1 MYVRAVFRPITII
14 IIEEGPFSLKAHPL
28 TPCSTSKMQSC
39 FTSFY
44 VTLLASIE
52 KNQAFLCSER
62 HAHAF
67 RKKGICVPK

>member
-52 KNQAFLCSER
+52 KIRPFYVLKGMPMHSEKRHLCT
-62 HAHAF
+62 
-67 RKKGICVPK
+67 